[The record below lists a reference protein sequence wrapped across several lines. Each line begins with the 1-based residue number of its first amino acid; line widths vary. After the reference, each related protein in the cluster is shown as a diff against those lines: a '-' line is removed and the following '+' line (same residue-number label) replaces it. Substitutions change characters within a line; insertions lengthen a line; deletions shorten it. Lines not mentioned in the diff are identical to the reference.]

1 MKSSTVILFNS
12 FLIFFL
18 IAYLSIAIG
27 KSKKDLSSF
36 QWQKRILIF
45 NSVNNQKGSRER
57 NKKIE
62 AWIKINWCQIEERNL
77 IIVNFDEG
85 LNSIY
90 EIPPSVSKKKGVWLI
105 GYDGF
110 IKDYSENLDL
120 LERVM
125 RIIDRM
131 PMRLNEIENKIS
143 TCKKVQGFE

>member
-1 MKSSTVILFNS
+1 MKISTIILFNS

-18 IAYLSIAIG
+18 SAYLSFANG

-45 NSVNNQKGSRER
+45 NSVKDQQGLREK

-90 EIPPSVSKKKGVWLI
+90 EIPPSVNKKQGVWLI

-125 RIIDRM
+125 RIIDKM

-143 TCKKVQGFE
+143 TCKKV

>member
-1 MKSSTVILFNS
+1 MKVSTVILFNS

-18 IAYLSIAIG
+18 STYLSVANEKI
-27 KSKKDLSSF
+27 KKDLSSL
-36 QWQKRILIF
+36 QWEKRILIF
-45 NSVNNQKGSRER
+45 NSVNNQKGLRER

-90 EIPPSVSKKKGVWLI
+90 ELPPSLNKKQGVWLI

-125 RIIDRM
+125 RIIDEM
-131 PMRLNEIENKIS
+131 PMRLNEIDNKIS
-143 TCKKVQGFE
+143 TCKKVEGFE

>member
-1 MKSSTVILFNS
+1 MKISTVILFNS

-18 IAYLSIAIG
+18 SAYLSFANG

-45 NSVNNQKGSRER
+45 NSVKDEQGLREK

-90 EIPPSVSKKKGVWLI
+90 ELPPSVNKKQGVWLI

-120 LERVM
+120 LARVL
-125 RIIDRM
+125 RIIDEM
-131 PMRLNEIENKIS
+131 PMRLSEIENKIS
-143 TCKKVQGFE
+143 TCKKV

>member
-1 MKSSTVILFNS
+1 MKISMVIFFNS

-18 IAYLSIAIG
+18 SAYLSFANG

-45 NSVNNQKGSRER
+45 NSVNNQKGLRER

-62 AWIKINWCQIEERNL
+62 AWMQINWCQIEERNL

-90 EIPPSVSKKKGVWLI
+90 ELPPSVNKNKGVWLI

-125 RIIDRM
+125 RIIDEM

-143 TCKKVQGFE
+143 TCKKVEGFE

>member
-1 MKSSTVILFNS
+1 MKISMVIFFNS

-18 IAYLSIAIG
+18 SAYLSVANEKI
-27 KSKKDLSSF
+27 KKDLSSF

-45 NSVNNQKGSRER
+45 NTTNNHTGVRER

-62 AWIKINWCQIEERNL
+62 AWMQINWCQIEERNL

-90 EIPPSVSKKKGVWLI
+90 EIPPSINKKQGVWLI

-125 RIIDRM
+125 RVIDKM

-143 TCKKVQGFE
+143 TCKKV

>member
-1 MKSSTVILFNS
+1 MKICIGILFNS
-12 FLIFFL
+12 CLIFL
-18 IAYLSIAIG
+18 LSTYLSVANG
-27 KSKKDLSSF
+27 KSKKDLSWF

-62 AWIKINWCQIEERNL
+62 AWTKNNRCQIEERNL

-90 EIPPSVSKKKGVWLI
+90 ELPPAVNKNQGVWLI

-110 IKDYSENLDL
+110 VKDYSEDLDL

-125 RIIDRM
+125 RIIDEM

-143 TCKKVQGFE
+143 TCKKVEGFE

>member
-1 MKSSTVILFNS
+1 MKISMVIFFNS

-18 IAYLSIAIG
+18 SAYLSVANEKI
-27 KSKKDLSSF
+27 KKDLSSF
-36 QWQKRILIF
+36 QWEKRILIF
-45 NSVNNQKGSRER
+45 HSVDNQKGLRER

-62 AWIKINWCQIEERNL
+62 AWIKINRCQIEERNL

-90 EIPPSVSKKKGVWLI
+90 ELPLSVNKKQGVWLI

-125 RIIDRM
+125 KVIDEM

-143 TCKKVQGFE
+143 TCKKVEGFE

>member
-1 MKSSTVILFNS
+1 MKSVAIILFNI

-18 IAYLSIAIG
+18 SAYFSAANE

-45 NSVNNQKGSRER
+45 NSVNNQKGLRER

-90 EIPPSVSKKKGVWLI
+90 ELPPSVNKNKGVWLI

-125 RIIDRM
+125 KVIDEM
-131 PMRLNEIENKIS
+131 PMRLNEIENKLS
-143 TCKKVQGFE
+143 TCKKVEGFE

>member
-18 IAYLSIAIG
+18 IAYLSVAIG

-45 NSVNNQKGSRER
+45 NSVNNQKGLRER

-77 IIVNFDEG
+77 IIVNFDAG

-90 EIPPSVSKKKGVWLI
+90 EFPQDVNKNQGVWLI

-110 IKDYSENLDL
+110 VKDYSENLDL

>member
-1 MKSSTVILFNS
+1 MKICMAILFNS
-12 FLIFFL
+12 FLIFL
-18 IAYLSIAIG
+18 LSTLLSVANG
-27 KSKKDLSSF
+27 KSKKDLSWF

-45 NSVNNQKGSRER
+45 NSVNNQKGVRER

-62 AWIKINWCQIEERNL
+62 AWMKINWCQIEERNL

-90 EIPPSVSKKKGVWLI
+90 ELPPSVNKNKGVWLI

-125 RIIDRM
+125 RIIDEM
-131 PMRLNEIENKIS
+131 PMRLNEVENKIS
-143 TCKKVQGFE
+143 TCKKVEGFE

>member
-1 MKSSTVILFNS
+1 MKISKVILFNI

-18 IAYLSIAIG
+18 SAYLSAANE

-45 NSVNNQKGSRER
+45 NSVNNHKGVRER

-62 AWIKINWCQIEERNL
+62 AWMKINWCQIEERNL

-90 EIPPSVSKKKGVWLI
+90 EIPPSVNKKQGVWLI

-125 RIIDRM
+125 RIIDEM

-143 TCKKVQGFE
+143 TCKKVEGFE

>member
-1 MKSSTVILFNS
+1 MKISKVILFNI

-18 IAYLSIAIG
+18 SAYLSAANE

-45 NSVNNQKGSRER
+45 NSVNNHKGVRER

-62 AWIKINWCQIEERNL
+62 AWMQINWCQIEERNL

-90 EIPPSVSKKKGVWLI
+90 ELPPSVNKNKGVWLI

-125 RIIDRM
+125 KVIDEM

-143 TCKKVQGFE
+143 TCKKVEGLE

>member
-1 MKSSTVILFNS
+1 MKISMVIFFNS

-18 IAYLSIAIG
+18 SAYLSVASA

-45 NSVNNQKGSRER
+45 NTANNQKGLRER

-85 LNSIY
+85 LNSMY
-90 EIPPSVSKKKGVWLI
+90 ELPPSVNKNKGVWLI

-125 RIIDRM
+125 KVIDEM

-143 TCKKVQGFE
+143 TCKKVEGFE

>member
-1 MKSSTVILFNS
+1 MKISTVILFYS

-18 IAYLSIAIG
+18 SAYLSFANG

-45 NSVNNQKGSRER
+45 NSVKDQQGLREK

-90 EIPPSVSKKKGVWLI
+90 ELPPSVNKNKGVWLI

-125 RIIDRM
+125 RIIDEM

-143 TCKKVQGFE
+143 TCKKVEGFE

>member
-1 MKSSTVILFNS
+1 MKISTVILFNS

-18 IAYLSIAIG
+18 SAYLSVASE

-36 QWQKRILIF
+36 QWKKRILIF
-45 NSVNNQKGSRER
+45 NSVNNQRGLIER

-62 AWIKINWCQIEERNL
+62 AWLKINWCQIEERNL

-90 EIPPSVSKKKGVWLI
+90 EIPPSVNKKQGVWLI

-125 RIIDRM
+125 KVIDEM

-143 TCKKVQGFE
+143 TCKKVEGFE

>member
-77 IIVNFDEG
+77 IIVNFDAG

-90 EIPPSVSKKKGVWLI
+90 EFPQDVNKNQGVWLI

-110 IKDYSENLDL
+110 VKDYSENLDL

-131 PMRLNEIENKIS
+131 PMRLNEIENRIS

>member
-1 MKSSTVILFNS
+1 MKIGKKILFNS
-12 FLIFFL
+12 FLIFL
-18 IAYLSIAIG
+18 LSTYSSG
-27 KSKKDLSSF
+27 SDVKRKKDLSSY

-45 NSVNNQKGSRER
+45 NSVKDEQGFRER

-62 AWIKINWCQIEERNL
+62 AWMQINWCQIEERNL

-85 LNSIY
+85 LNSMY
-90 EIPPSVSKKKGVWLI
+90 ELPPSVNKNKGVWLI

-125 RIIDRM
+125 KVIDEM

-143 TCKKVQGFE
+143 TCKKV

>member
-1 MKSSTVILFNS
+1 MKISTVILFNS

-18 IAYLSIAIG
+18 SAYLSVASE

-45 NSVNNQKGSRER
+45 NSVNNQKSLRER

-90 EIPPSVSKKKGVWLI
+90 ELPPYVNKKQGVWLI

-125 RIIDRM
+125 RIIDEM

-143 TCKKVQGFE
+143 TCKKVEGFE

>member
-1 MKSSTVILFNS
+1 MKISTVILFNS

-18 IAYLSIAIG
+18 SAYLSVANEKI
-27 KSKKDLSSF
+27 KKDLSSL
-36 QWQKRILIF
+36 QWEKRILIF
-45 NSVNNQKGSRER
+45 NSVNNQKGLRER

-90 EIPPSVSKKKGVWLI
+90 ELPPSLNKKQGVWLI

-125 RIIDRM
+125 KVIDEM

-143 TCKKVQGFE
+143 TCKKVEGFE